1 MGVVGYTDA
10 GVPCGESHPRS
21 HLPDCIVL
29 EIRDRR
35 ENRESVAEIL
45 RDLQARDYKVAR
57 SHVYRV
63 AEYET
68 RATVAHSYRRTSRL
82 RDARV
87 AAGLRQVDLA
97 RRAGLC
103 RLSLLRYEQHKRVP
117 PSPVLERLASVLGV
131 DAAAL
136 RG

>member
-10 GVPCGESHPRS
+10 GMPCGEAHPRA

-35 ENRESVAEIL
+35 ENRESVAAIL

-63 AEYET
+63 ADYEC
-68 RATVAHSYRRTSRL
+68 RAAVAHTYRRTSRL
-82 RDARV
+82 RDARL
-87 AAGLRQVDLA
+87 AAGLTQAELA
-97 RRAGLC
+97 RRAAVHPWTVQ
-103 RLSLLRYEQHKRVP
+103 RYELQHRRP
-117 PSPVLERLASVLGV
+117 PDAILARLAAILGLEP
-131 DAAAL
+131 AAL